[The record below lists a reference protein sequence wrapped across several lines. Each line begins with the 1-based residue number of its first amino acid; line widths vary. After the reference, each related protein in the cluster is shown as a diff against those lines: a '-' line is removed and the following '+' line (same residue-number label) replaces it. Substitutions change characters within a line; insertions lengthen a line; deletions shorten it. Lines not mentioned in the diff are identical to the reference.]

1 MSIQTDVVNTHLN
14 ASGSIYDARTRVRG
28 LVLTSTGAGA
38 GSVKL
43 RDGGS
48 GGTILIEIDV
58 PATAAFH
65 SVTIPGDGV
74 LFSTNVYATLANC
87 YVSVFH
93 G

>member
-1 MSIQTDVVNTHLN
+1 MAMQTDVSNTHLN
-14 ASGSIYDARTRVRG
+14 ASGLIVDYGTRVKG
-28 LVLTSTGAGA
+28 MVITSTGSGA

-58 PATAAFH
+58 PSTAAFH
-65 SVTIPGDGV
+65 GVTVPGEGV
-74 LFSTNVYATLANC
+74 LFRTNVYATLANC
-87 YVSVFH
+87 YVSVFY